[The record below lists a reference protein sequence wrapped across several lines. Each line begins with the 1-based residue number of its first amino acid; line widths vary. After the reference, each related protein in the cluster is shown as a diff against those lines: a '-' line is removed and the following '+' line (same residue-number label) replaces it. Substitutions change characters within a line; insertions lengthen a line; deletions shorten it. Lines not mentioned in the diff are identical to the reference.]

1 MKPKQLLPLLL
12 LLIFSSSVFAQN
24 ENAFAS
30 IGKKGKVLTLT
41 KGQYNET
48 FDADSIQQIGSTLI
62 NIRTM
67 KVVKLLT
74 DDESKKRLEGERHSR
89 FLSVDPLASGYPMLT
104 PYQFAGNSPI
114 MFIDLDGLEPKK
126 GEINYGKNII
136 FGKVNEKAIEDKF
149 LLKNKYNLPKRT
161 NENWLGYAS
170 DIVRAAEMMTQF
182 VKEGTTPQNVVF
194 QTHGNG
200 GSLVTEG
207 IHKGQGSFIPN
218 PTKPA
223 NSNDNYSTF
232 TSDIQN
238 YIKGDVKNIPEVTL
252 NSIKALETILTNIQ
266 EGGNFIL
273 SGCNIADDKA
283 FGAALQQLGKG
294 KVNIY
299 ISYDFISLPANAST
313 PELDWT
319 KIANGKPPRDKANND
334 FIKGFALFPAG
345 FEQDGTTPKA
355 SVDLN
360 ANMTLQSQNTPV
372 KLATETPKK

>member
-1 MKPKQLLPLLL
+1 MKLKQLLPSLM
-12 LLIFSSSVFAQN
+12 LLIFSSATFAQS
-24 ENAFAS
+24 ENPFAS
-30 IGKKGKVLTLT
+30 IGKKGKILTLT

-48 FDADSIQQIGSTLI
+48 FDTDSIQQIGSSLI
-62 NIRTM
+62 NVHTM

-74 DDESKKRLEGERHSR
+74 DDESKKRLEAETHSK
-89 FLSVDPLASGYPMLT
+89 FLSVDPLTSGYPMLT

-149 LLKNKYNLPKRT
+149 LLTNKYNLPKRT

-170 DIVRAAEMMTQF
+170 DIVRAAEMMTEF
-182 VKEGTTPQNVVF
+182 VKEGVKPQNVVF

-200 GSLVTEG
+200 GSLVTSGE
-207 IHKGQGSFIPN
+207 HKGQGSFIPN
-218 PTKPA
+218 PNKPA
-223 NSNDNYSTF
+223 NINDNYSTF
-232 TSDIQN
+232 TADIQN
-238 YIKGDVKNIPEVTL
+238 YIKGDTKNIPEVTL
-252 NSIKALETILTNIQ
+252 NSIKSLETILTNIQ
-266 EGGNFIL
+266 DGGNFIL

-283 FGAALQQLGKG
+283 FGGALQQLSKG

-299 ISYDFISLPANAST
+299 ISYDYISLPHDATT

-319 KIANGKPPRDKANND
+319 KIANGKPPRDKKNNNYN
-334 FIKGFALFPAG
+334 KGFALFPAG
-345 FEQDGTTPKA
+345 FEEDGTTPKA

-360 ANMTLQSQNTPV
+360 SNMTLQSQSTPV
-372 KLATETPKK
+372 KVTKE